1 LYLCCQSVFHKSA
14 LSKLEQHCNL
24 YADTYQGSTIFMKT
38 IGFKQLSLL
47 LGAAT
52 LMFGLNE
59 PKVQAQTVLA
69 NTNEATAAMPN
80 VLEKTPLNT
89 PTNNASV
96 NSPEAEAATIP
107 ALIQAQKP
115 AAKAL
120 LGTTT
125 TSATVLRTQ
134 PINTVAPSLA
144 QAEGPT
150 PGNSP
155 PSTSPGNN
163 RPDVIVPS
171 TPTTPSPTPGTFT
184 PATPSP
190 TPESSPPGTF
200 TPTTPT
206 PTAPMDTTPRI
217 SPGTRTITP
226 GRATSSGSSYFGV
239 GGNIGLGDGD
249 TAIGEGSFAIL
260 SKIGLTRNFSVRPSA
275 LFGDNV
281 TILLPVTY
289 DFRFGEGPTG
299 ELGFTA
305 APFLGVGAA
314 ISTGDDTS
322 VDLLLTGGIDVPLG
336 SQFTATASVNA
347 SVTGNAAVGLLLGV
361 GYNFSGF

>member
-1 LYLCCQSVFHKSA
+1 
-14 LSKLEQHCNL
+14 
-24 YADTYQGSTIFMKT
+24 MKT
-38 IGFKQLSLL
+38 IGFKQLSLF

-52 LMFGLNE
+52 LILGFNE
-59 PKVQAQTVLA
+59 PKVQAQTVSSNTKQATITTQNPLEIPL
-69 NTNEATAAMPN
+69 NTQTNEATAPLPQSNLATTAAAQPIPGTTKTSAAVLRETGIANPVAPN
-80 VLEKTPLNT
+80 V
-89 PTNNASV
+89 
-96 NSPEAEAATIP
+96 
-107 ALIQAQKP
+107 
-115 AAKAL
+115 
-120 LGTTT
+120 
-125 TSATVLRTQ
+125 
-134 PINTVAPSLA
+134 A

-150 PGNSP
+150 PGNAP
-155 PSTSPGNN
+155 PTTAPGNT

-171 TPTTPSPTPGTFT
+171 TPNPTPTPGTFT
-184 PATPSP
+184 PAPATPTTPDSTTP
-190 TPESSPPGTF
+190 TTPGTF
-200 TPTTPT
+200 TPAPTTPT
-206 PTAPMDTTPRI
+206 DTPPTRI
-217 SPGTRTITP
+217 IPQQGTITP

-275 LFGDNV
+275 LIGDNV

-289 DFRFGEGPTG
+289 DFSFGEGPTG
-299 ELGFTA
+299 QLGFAA

-361 GYNFSGF
+361 GYNFRGF

>member
-1 LYLCCQSVFHKSA
+1 
-14 LSKLEQHCNL
+14 
-24 YADTYQGSTIFMKT
+24 MKT

-52 LMFGLNE
+52 LMLGFNE
-59 PKVQAQTVLA
+59 PKVQAQTVLP
-69 NTNEATAAMPN
+69 NTNEATTTPN
-80 VLEKTPLNT
+80 QLEKTPLNI
-89 PTNNASV
+89 PTNEAAVSLPDANAVTIPTLVQPQQAAQPLPGTTATSASV
-96 NSPEAEAATIP
+96 LRIQP
-107 ALIQAQKP
+107 AK
-115 AAKAL
+115 
-120 LGTTT
+120 
-125 TSATVLRTQ
+125 
-134 PINTVAPSLA
+134 TVAPSLA
-144 QAEGPT
+144 QAEGST
-150 PGNSP
+150 PGNAP
-155 PSTSPGNN
+155 PATSPGNS

-171 TPTTPSPTPGTFT
+171 TPTPTTTPTQET
-184 PATPSP
+184 
-190 TPESSPPGTF
+190 SPPGTF
-200 TPTTPT
+200 TPSTPT
-206 PTAPMDTTPRI
+206 PTAPLDTTPR
-217 SPGTRTITP
+217 PTPDTRTITP

-281 TILLPVTY
+281 TIMLPVTY
-289 DFRFGEGPTG
+289 DFTFGEGPTG

-314 ISTGDDTS
+314 ISTGDDSS

>member
-1 LYLCCQSVFHKSA
+1 MQ
-14 LSKLEQHCNL
+14 
-24 YADTYQGSTIFMKT
+24 T

-52 LMFGLNE
+52 LMLGFNDTI
-59 PKVQAQTVLA
+59 QAQTVLA
-69 NTNEATAAMPN
+69 NTNEPTTTPN
-80 VLEKTPLNT
+80 LLEKTPVNT
-89 PTNNASV
+89 PTNDALV
-96 NSPEAEAATIP
+96 GSPDANAATIP
-107 ALIQAQKP
+107 ALVLAPQASAQP
-115 AAKAL
+115 L
-120 LGTTT
+120 PGTTA
-125 TSATVLRTQ
+125 TSASILRIQ
-134 PINTVAPSLA
+134 PANTVAPSLA
-144 QAEGPT
+144 QAEGTT

-155 PSTSPGNN
+155 PTTAPGNS

-171 TPTTPSPTPGTFT
+171 TPTTTPTQTPTTPGTFT
-184 PATPSP
+184 PGSP
-190 TPESSPPGTF
+190 TPTTPGTFTPGSPTPTQETSPPGTF
-200 TPTTPT
+200 TPSTPT
-206 PTAPMDTTPRI
+206 PTAPLDTTPRT

-281 TILLPVTY
+281 TIMLPVTY
-289 DFRFGEGPTG
+289 DFTFGEGPTG

-305 APFLGVGAA
+305 APFVGVGAA
-314 ISTGDDTS
+314 ISTGDDSS